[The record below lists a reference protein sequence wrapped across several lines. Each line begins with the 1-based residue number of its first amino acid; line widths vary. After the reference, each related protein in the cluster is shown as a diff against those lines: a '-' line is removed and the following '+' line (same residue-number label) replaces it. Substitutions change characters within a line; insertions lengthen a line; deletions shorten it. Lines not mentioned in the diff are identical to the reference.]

1 MNKIILCAA
10 ILLLAACEMQQQAPQ
25 GGSFGNAKV
34 YTTPGGVGG
43 VSYTKYE
50 VTPL

>member
-1 MNKIILCAA
+1 MRKVLLCAA
-10 ILLLAACEMQQQAPQ
+10 FLLLTACQMQQAPKSPQ
-25 GGSFGNAKV
+25 FGNAKV

>member
-1 MNKIILCAA
+1 MKQTFLVSVLLCLCA
-10 ILLLAACEMQQQAPQ
+10 CQMQQAPQ
-25 GGSFGNAKV
+25 NPQFGNAKV

>member
-1 MNKIILCAA
+1 MKKVLLIVT
-10 ILLLAACEMQQQAPQ
+10 LLLSGCQMQQAPQ
-25 GGSFGNAKV
+25 SNSFGNAKV

>member
-1 MNKIILCAA
+1 MIKKMLLFMAA
-10 ILLLAACEMQQQAPQ
+10 LLLTACQMQQAPTPQ
-25 GGSFGNAKV
+25 FGNSKV

>member
-1 MNKIILCAA
+1 MKKIFLVSC
-10 ILLLAACEMQQQAPQ
+10 LLLLSACEMQQAPQ
-25 GGSFGNAKV
+25 VNPQFGNAKV

>member
-1 MNKIILCAA
+1 MKQIILAALAVMLCA
-10 ILLLAACEMQQQAPQ
+10 CQMQQQPQ
-25 GGSFGNAKV
+25 AQFGNAKV

>member
-1 MNKIILCAA
+1 MKKLYLAMAFLCLCA
-10 ILLLAACEMQQQAPQ
+10 CQQQQQAPH
-25 GGSFGNAKV
+25 FGNATV

>member
-1 MNKIILCAA
+1 MKNIFIFLSALCLCA
-10 ILLLAACEMQQQAPQ
+10 CQMQQAPQ
-25 GGSFGNAKV
+25 APSFGNAKV

>member
-1 MNKIILCAA
+1 MKSLFILFVLVLTGC
-10 ILLLAACEMQQQAPQ
+10 QQQKVPQ
-25 GGSFGNAKV
+25 YGNATV

-50 VTPL
+50 MTPL

>member
-1 MNKIILCAA
+1 MRIILLCAM
-10 ILLLAACEMQQQAPQ
+10 IFLCACQEQQQRAPQ
-25 GGSFGNAKV
+25 FGNAKV

>member
-1 MNKIILCAA
+1 MKQIILAA
-10 ILLLAACEMQQQAPQ
+10 LAAVLCACQMQQPPQ
-25 GGSFGNAKV
+25 SPQFGNAKV

>member
-1 MNKIILCAA
+1 MKGFCLFAA
-10 ILLLAACEMQQQAPQ
+10 IVLLNGCVMDQAPQ
-25 GGSFGNAKV
+25 RSPQFGNAKV

>member
-1 MNKIILCAA
+1 MKQALTIIALLCLCA
-10 ILLLAACEMQQQAPQ
+10 CTEQQTPTPQ
-25 GGSFGNAKV
+25 FGNAKV